1 MFCTNRSLT
10 HFFPPFFQ
18 PYIFIFRLRNPFQR
32 MIEWLDQ
39 TNCPSASLLQR
50 DPQNKCFCKEIPLF
64 SWLFRWNNC
73 RTCSGSPETKGLLTY
88 WLLRYDLMVW
98 KNSTDRNFCLVL
110 KFCCLLF
117 TFYLLLPHFLT
128 CKMGSKHYFNACFL
142 WNEIYPMPYI
152 WEHLGPNPERKAQQ
166 RSKKYTEHFHSFFS
180 CPPFTVGNKQIIKV
194 MASGKYFTS
203 TKIIYIRKE
212 KNLGWAMEN
221 KSSLNFLE
229 NIINASLQAS
239 I

>member
-88 WLLRYDLMVW
+88 WLLRYDLMVR

-142 WNEIYPMPYI
+142 WNIPNAIYLRTSGTKSWKESPTKEQKIHGTLP
-152 WEHLGPNPERKAQQ
+152 
-166 RSKKYTEHFHSFFS
+166 FFLL
-180 CPPFTVGNKQIIKV
+180 
-194 MASGKYFTS
+194 M
-203 TKIIYIRKE
+203 
-212 KNLGWAMEN
+212 
-221 KSSLNFLE
+221 SS
-229 NIINASLQAS
+229 IHCGQ
-239 I
+239 